1 MRLHVLVFC
10 SLILILLTQSKADT
24 DTLYVSIQQADSIF
38 VKQNLTVLASG
49 MNIEA
54 QKAQIIQA
62 KLYPNPVF
70 TAEINAIDPENK
82 KFAHIGQTGQK
93 VFQFEQL
100 IVLGGKRKAEIEI
113 ARTHTKIAELEFEH
127 LLSQLKYQL
136 RTDLFLTGQLRILLE
151 KYQNQLALIDTLLNI
166 YQIQASKN
174 NIPQK
179 DIVRLKGAY
188 LKLNNDRAEFLKQYY
203 EAQQRLQ
210 TLLQT
215 QSIVVLRFEEA
226 GITKY
231 IKNIPLQEL
240 MNIALT
246 QRPELLIKEQD
257 LQLAQ
262 QTFNYQKKLAIPD
275 ISAFTSY
282 DQRGGAFQNQI
293 NAGIAIPLPFFHR
306 NQGNIKTSQYKVKQ
320 TQYEYEALKNEIM
333 TTIQNSYAFYKQTVA
348 EYQKAMNLY
357 NPDFETTFMAMT
369 INFQKRNINIIEFLD
384 FFEAYNEV
392 LIELARIRTQLVISG
407 EQLNFLTGK
416 EVY

>member
-1 MRLHVLVFC
+1 MRLHLLTIFYA
-10 SLILILLTQSKADT
+10 LTLILLTQSKADT
-24 DTLYVSIQQADSIF
+24 LYVSIKQADSIF
-38 VKQNLTVLASG
+38 IRQNLSLLASS

-54 QKAQIIQA
+54 QKARIIHA

-70 TAEINAIDPENK
+70 TADINAIDHENK
-82 KFAHIGQTGQK
+82 KFLHIGQTGQK

-113 ARTHTKIAELEFEH
+113 ARTNTKMAELEFQH

-136 RTDLFLTGQLRILLE
+136 RTELFITGQLQVLLE
-151 KYQNQLALIDTLLNI
+151 KYHNQLALIDTLLGI
-166 YQIQASKN
+166 YQVQVSKN

-215 QSIVVLRFEEA
+215 QNTIVLRFEESD
-226 GITKY
+226 ITKY
-231 IKNIPLQEL
+231 IKNISLQEL
-240 MNIALT
+240 TGTALA
-246 QRPELLIKEQD
+246 QRAELLVKEQD
-257 LQLAQ
+257 IQLAQ
-262 QTFNYQKKLAIPD
+262 QNFTYQKKLAIPD
-275 ISAFTSY
+275 INIFTSY

-293 NAGIAIPLPFFHR
+293 NTGIAVPLPFFHR

-320 TQYEYEALKNEIM
+320 TEYEYQALKNEII
-333 TTIQNSYAFYKQTVA
+333 TSIQNTYAFYNQTVT
-348 EYQKAMNLY
+348 EYQKAMTLY
-357 NPDFETTFMAMT
+357 NPNFETTFNAMT
-369 INFQKRNINIIEFLD
+369 INFQKRNINILEFLD

-392 LIELARIRTQLVISG
+392 LIELTRIRTQLVISG
-407 EQLNFLTGK
+407 EQLNFLIGK
-416 EVY
+416 EIY